1 MRPKYNLSEEAV
13 QDLTER
19 LLKAA
24 NEGVNAVHMNADIT
38 TDLIHKMTHVTS
50 LTEVIDRDEQLS
62 KTYAGFLN
70 LYGFNS
76 MYDMYMY
83 AKSCEDLPSSLLK
96 SKDYS
101 KLVPVKR
108 KVIRNGKETEVTV
121 YEDPNK
127 QGSQPNEGNTQAK
140 GTPNATAHSHARE
153 LKGRLHGKGKKLD
166 TQKIAKLKQSTANFP
181 NKGNFNTTADYFLEL
196 TSEDGRVFG
205 VVGYSIEGN
214 YLKMDFFVSN
224 GEINGV
230 AARGLAELIQV
241 AISEKKG
248 VKVDDNPQ
256 ASTVLHQYGLEKKGS
271 EWSADFKTLNS
282 TFGEGWHKGV

>member
-24 NEGVNAVHMNADIT
+24 NEGVDAVHMDARVT
-38 TDLIHKMTHVTS
+38 TDLIHKMTRVTG
-50 LTEVIDRDEQLS
+50 LTDVIDRNEQLS
-62 KTYAGFLN
+62 KTYEGFLS
-70 LYGFNS
+70 LYGFES

-83 AKSCEDLPSSLLK
+83 AKACEDLPTSLHK

-153 LKGRLHGKGKKLD
+153 LKGKFHGKEKKLD
-166 TQKIAKLKQSTANFP
+166 TQKIAKLKQSTSSFP
-181 NKGNFNTTADYFLEL
+181 NKGNFNTSADYFLEL
-196 TSEDGRVFG
+196 TSAEGQVVG
-205 VVGYSIEGN
+205 VVGYSVEGA
-214 YLKMDFFVSN
+214 YLKFDFFVSD
-224 GEINGV
+224 GIVPGI
-230 AARGLAELIQV
+230 ASRGLGELIKL

-248 VKVDDNPQ
+248 VKIDNDPQ
-256 ASTVLHQYGLEKKGS
+256 AGAAYAHYGLERKGN
-271 EWSADFKTLNS
+271 EWSADFKSLNKN
-282 TFGEGWHKGV
+282 FGEGWHKGV